1 MSNRIDA
8 SIEFSFKGESYSPT
22 ATIDLDVMME
32 KSGQL
37 PNLHRTL
44 ALQHNIDTY
53 SYLYEVMESHEIQYS
68 NAIGLAAQC
77 LQDGRFD
84 LPAFEKLWQEK
95 REVTA
100 LADIAREQLGIE
112 DLDCEPKIKQALLQ
126 AYRLGKAASH
136 SAPSL
141 TR

>member
-8 SIEFSFKGESYSPT
+8 SIEFSYKGESYSPT
-22 ATIDLDVMME
+22 ATIDLDVMMI

-44 ALQHNIDTY
+44 ALQHKIDTY

-68 NAIGLAAQC
+68 NATGLAQQC

-84 LPAFEKLWQEK
+84 LPAFEQLWQEN

-100 LADIAREQLGIE
+100 LEDIARDQLGIE
-112 DLDCEPKIKQALLQ
+112 DLDAEPKFKQALIE
-126 AYRLGKAASH
+126 AYRLGKTAC
-136 SAPSL
+136 
-141 TR
+141 

>member
-22 ATIDLDVMME
+22 ATIDLDIMME

-53 SYLYEVMESHEIQYS
+53 SYLYEVMESHGIQYS
-68 NAIGLAAQC
+68 NASGLAVHC
-77 LQDGRFD
+77 LHDGQFD
-84 LPAFEKLWQEK
+84 LQAFETLW
-95 REVTA
+95 REAHEAVG

-112 DLDCEPKIKQALLQ
+112 DLNSEPRIKQALLQ
-126 AYRLGKAASH
+126 AYRLGKAS
-136 SAPSL
+136 
-141 TR
+141 T